1 MTDSSTIGMNRTV
14 YEAEVAEKTRDG
26 KQVRIVRR
34 RENGP
39 FELES
44 PQHIVT
50 LDVDQATELR
60 ESLEEAIDR
69 V

>member
-1 MTDSSTIGMNRTV
+1 MTDRETMAMNRIV
-14 YEAEVAEKTRDG
+14 YSAEVAAKSRDG

-39 FELES
+39 FKLES

-50 LDVDQATELR
+50 LDVDQANELR
-60 ESLEEAIDR
+60 ESLEEAIRDD
-69 V
+69 

>member
-1 MTDSSTIGMNRTV
+1 MGMNRTV
-14 YEAEVAEKTRDG
+14 YEAEVAEKSRDG

-44 PQHIVT
+44 PQHVVT
-50 LDVDQATELR
+50 MDVEQARELH
-60 ESLEEAIDR
+60 ESLEEATDR
-69 V
+69 A